1 MQITCPNCSTS
12 YQVTAAS
19 IGAAG
24 RSVRCARCK
33 NTWFVSPEAEQQAE
47 HQEPNWEMVAH
58 GAAEADAQAAHNEVA
73 AFKTELAAD
82 VADETPVQDIP
93 VVDDSDLTTQPAE
106 PEPAEA
112 DVVAVAGE
120 ETTNHPHPF
129 GGGDNVALSEI
140 TIPAG
145 DAPPLVPEPGDGN
158 ASATPDASPVN
169 ADDPPIRR
177 SRRRPVARKKE
188 RRKLNPLPLLLM
200 ILICTIAA
208 LFTWRKDIVRY
219 APQMASLYGALG
231 MPINLRGLSFTDIRI
246 SNDIYDG
253 VPVIMIE
260 GMIVSHATM
269 AVDVPRLRFAVQN
282 AAGHE
287 VYTWTSVPTQPVLEA
302 GARLPFKTRLAS
314 PPPDSH
320 NVVVRFFTRRDAVAG
335 LR

>member
-33 NTWFVSPEAEQQAE
+33 NKWFVSPQAE
-47 HQEPNWEMVAH
+47 HEEPNWEVVAH
-58 GAAEADAQAAHNEVA
+58 GAAEADAEAAHGEVA
-73 AFKTELAAD
+73 AFRTELAPE
-82 VADETPVQDIP
+82 VSHETPIHEIP
-93 VVDDSDLTTQPAE
+93 VIDDPSMMTAE
-106 PEPAEA
+106 DRQRHAEA
-112 DVVAVAGE
+112 EAAAAANNE
-120 ETTNHPHPF
+120 ASTYPNPF
-129 GGGDNVALSEI
+129 GDNAAFSEI

-145 DAPPLVPEPGDGN
+145 EAPSLVPESGDGSF
-158 ASATPDASPVN
+158 AN

-177 SRRRPVARKKE
+177 SKRRPIARKKE
-188 RRKLNPLPLLLM
+188 RRKFNPLPAVMLV
-200 ILICTIAA
+200 LICTIAA
-208 LFTWRKDIVRY
+208 LFAWRKDIVRH

-231 MPINLRGLSFTDIRI
+231 LQINLRGLSFTDIKI
-246 SNDIYDG
+246 TNDIYDG
-253 VPVIMIE
+253 VPVIVVE
-260 GMIVSHATM
+260 GVIVSQANM

-287 VYTWTSVPTQPVLEA
+287 VYTWTSVPTQPVLEP

-314 PPPDSH
+314 PPLDAR